1 MIEVSHLVK
10 EFTNEGKS
18 FRAVDDVSFHVNK
31 GEIYGIIG
39 LSGAGK
45 STLVR
50 CLNRLEEPT
59 QGEITIDGVDILAL
73 NKKDLLN
80 QRKDIGMIFQHFNLF
95 LQKTVYDNIAYPL
108 EIQKW
113 PKEKIQERVHELLD
127 FIDLKDKEKAYP
139 SALSGGQKQRVAI
152 ARALATSP
160 KILLSDEGTSALD
173 PINTRMVVDTLKKT
187 VRDLNTTIIMIT
199 HQMEVA
205 KDICDRIAVMENG
218 KIIEENTVE
227 NLFRA
232 PKTKQTQNFI
242 SSLRETDVH
251 EPALDLEK
259 YQGRVL
265 RLAYD
270 DKTVGKPIL
279 SRCIKDFDVEIN
291 LISGNMNRVDVKDF
305 GYMNV
310 EVLGDPDQ
318 VKKALDFMKETG
330 VYVEVLKWWK
340 NLWPL

>member
-10 EFTNEGKS
+10 EFSNDGKV
-18 FRAVDDVSFHVNK
+18 FRAVNDVSFQVKK

-59 QGEITIDGVDILAL
+59 SGKIFIDGVDMVAL
-73 NKKDLLN
+73 SKKELLN

-113 PKEKIQERVHELLD
+113 PKEKIQARVEELLD
-127 FIDLKDKEKAYP
+127 FIDLKDKRGVYP
-139 SALSGGQKQRVAI
+139 SSLSGGQKQRVAI

-173 PINTRMVVDTLKKT
+173 PINTRMVVETLKKT
-187 VRDLNTTIIMIT
+187 VKDLNTTIIMIT

-227 NLFRA
+227 ELFRA
-232 PKTKQTQNFI
+232 PKTKQTQKFI
-242 SSLRETDVH
+242 SSLRESDN
-251 EPALDLEK
+251 PDQNIDLTK
-259 YQGRVL
+259 YKGRVL
-265 RLAYD
+265 RLSYD
-270 DKTVGKPIL
+270 DQTVDQPIL
-279 SRCIKDFDVEIN
+279 SRCIKDYQVDVN
-291 LISGNMNRVDVKDF
+291 LLSGNMNRLDVKDF
-305 GYMNV
+305 GYMIV
-310 EVLGDPDQ
+310 EVLGSDQ
-318 VKKALDFMKETG
+318 QVDQALDFMKEKG
-330 VYVEVLKWWK
+330 VYVEVLK
-340 NLWPL
+340 

>member
-10 EFTNEGKS
+10 EFSNDGKV
-18 FRAVDDVSFHVNK
+18 FRAVDDVSFQVKK

-59 QGEITIDGVDILAL
+59 SGKIFIDGVDMVAL
-73 NKKDLLN
+73 NKKELLN

-113 PKEKIQERVHELLD
+113 PKEKIQARVEELLD
-127 FIDLKDKEKAYP
+127 FIDLKDKRGVYP
-139 SALSGGQKQRVAI
+139 SSLSGGQKQRVAI

-173 PINTRMVVDTLKKT
+173 PINTRMVVETLKKT
-187 VRDLNTTIIMIT
+187 VKDLNTTIIMIT

-227 NLFRA
+227 ELFRA

-242 SSLRETDVH
+242 SSLRESDD
-251 EPALDLEK
+251 PDQSLDLTK
-259 YQGRVL
+259 YKGRVL
-265 RLAYD
+265 RLSYD
-270 DKTVGKPIL
+270 DHTVDQPIL
-279 SRCIKDFDVEIN
+279 SRCIKDYQVDVN
-291 LISGNMNRVDVKDF
+291 LLSGNMNRLDVKDF
-305 GYMNV
+305 GYMIV
-310 EVLGDPDQ
+310 EVLGPDQ
-318 VKKALDFMKETG
+318 QVDQALAFMKEAG
-330 VYVEVLKWWK
+330 VYVEVLKW
-340 NLWPL
+340 

>member
-10 EFTNEGKS
+10 EFSNDGKV
-18 FRAVDDVSFHVNK
+18 FRAVDDVSFQVKK

-59 QGEITIDGVDILAL
+59 SGKIVIDGVDMVAL
-73 NKKDLLN
+73 SKKELLN

-113 PKEKIQERVHELLD
+113 PKEKIQARVEELLD
-127 FIDLKDKEKAYP
+127 FIDLKDKRGVYP
-139 SALSGGQKQRVAI
+139 SSLSGGQKQRVAI

-173 PINTRMVVDTLKKT
+173 PINTRMVVETLKKT
-187 VRDLNTTIIMIT
+187 VKDLNTTIIMIT

-227 NLFRA
+227 ELFRA
-232 PKTKQTQNFI
+232 PKTKQTQKFI
-242 SSLRETDVH
+242 SSLRESDN
-251 EPALDLEK
+251 PDQNIDLTK
-259 YQGRVL
+259 YKGRVL
-265 RLAYD
+265 RLSYD
-270 DKTVGKPIL
+270 DQTVDQPIL
-279 SRCIKDFDVEIN
+279 SRCIKDYQVDVN
-291 LISGNMNRVDVKDF
+291 LLSGNMNRLDVKDF
-305 GYMNV
+305 GYMIV
-310 EVLGDPDQ
+310 EVLGPDQ
-318 VKKALDFMKETG
+318 QVDQALDFMKEKG
-330 VYVEVLKWWK
+330 VYVEVLK
-340 NLWPL
+340 

>member
-10 EFTNEGKS
+10 EFSNDGKV
-18 FRAVDDVSFHVNK
+18 FRAVDDVSFQVQK

-59 QGEITIDGVDILAL
+59 SGKIFIDGVDMVAL
-73 NKKDLLN
+73 NKKELLN

-113 PKEKIQERVHELLD
+113 PKEKIQARVEELLD
-127 FIDLKDKEKAYP
+127 FIDLKDKRGVYP
-139 SALSGGQKQRVAI
+139 SSLSGGQKQRVAI

-173 PINTRMVVDTLKKT
+173 PINTRMVVETLKKT
-187 VRDLNTTIIMIT
+187 VKNLNTTIIMIT

-227 NLFRA
+227 ELFRA

-242 SSLRETDVH
+242 SSLRESDD
-251 EPALDLEK
+251 PDQSLDLTK
-259 YQGRVL
+259 YKGRVL
-265 RLAYD
+265 RLSYD
-270 DKTVGKPIL
+270 DHTVDQPIL
-279 SRCIKDFDVEIN
+279 SRCIKDYQVDVN
-291 LISGNMNRVDVKDF
+291 LLSGNMNRLDVKDF
-305 GYMNV
+305 GYMIV
-310 EVLGDPDQ
+310 EVLGPDQ
-318 VKKALDFMKETG
+318 QVDQALAFMKEAG
-330 VYVEVLKWWK
+330 VYVEVLK
-340 NLWPL
+340 

>member
-10 EFTNEGKS
+10 EFSNDGKV
-18 FRAVDDVSFHVNK
+18 FRAVDDVSFQVQR

-59 QGEITIDGVDILAL
+59 SGKIFIDGVDMVAL
-73 NKKDLLN
+73 SKKELLN

-113 PKEKIQERVHELLD
+113 PKEKIKARVEELLD
-127 FIDLKDKEKAYP
+127 FIDLKDKRGVYP
-139 SALSGGQKQRVAI
+139 SSLSGGQKQRVAI

-173 PINTRMVVDTLKKT
+173 PINTRMVVETLKKT
-187 VRDLNTTIIMIT
+187 VKDLNTTIIMIT

-227 NLFRA
+227 ELFRA

-242 SSLRETDVH
+242 SSLRESDD
-251 EPALDLEK
+251 PDQSLDLTK
-259 YQGRVL
+259 YKGRVL
-265 RLAYD
+265 RLSYD
-270 DKTVGKPIL
+270 DHTVDQPIL
-279 SRCIKDFDVEIN
+279 SRCIKDYQVDVN
-291 LISGNMNRVDVKDF
+291 LLSGNMNRLDVKDF
-305 GYMNV
+305 GYMIV
-310 EVLGDPDQ
+310 EVLGPDQ
-318 VKKALDFMKETG
+318 QVDQALAFMKEAG
-330 VYVEVLKWWK
+330 VYVEVLK
-340 NLWPL
+340 

>member
-10 EFTNEGKS
+10 EFSNDGKV
-18 FRAVDDVSFHVNK
+18 FRAVDDVSFQVQR

-59 QGEITIDGVDILAL
+59 SGKIFIDGVDMVAL
-73 NKKDLLN
+73 NKKELLN

-113 PKEKIQERVHELLD
+113 PKEKIQARVEELLD
-127 FIDLKDKEKAYP
+127 FIDLKDKRGVYP
-139 SALSGGQKQRVAI
+139 SSLSGGQKQRVAI

-173 PINTRMVVDTLKKT
+173 PINTRMVVETLKKT
-187 VRDLNTTIIMIT
+187 VKDLNTTIIMIT

-227 NLFRA
+227 ELFRA

-242 SSLRETDVH
+242 SSLRESDD
-251 EPALDLEK
+251 PDQSLDLTK
-259 YQGRVL
+259 YKGRVL
-265 RLAYD
+265 RLSYD
-270 DKTVGKPIL
+270 DHTVDQPIL
-279 SRCIKDFDVEIN
+279 SRCIKDYQVDVN
-291 LISGNMNRVDVKDF
+291 LLSGNMNRLDVKDF
-305 GYMNV
+305 GYMIV
-310 EVLGDPDQ
+310 EVLGPDQ
-318 VKKALDFMKETG
+318 QVDQALDFMKEAG
-330 VYVEVLKWWK
+330 VYVEVLK
-340 NLWPL
+340 

>member
-10 EFTNEGKS
+10 EFSNDGKV
-18 FRAVDDVSFHVNK
+18 FRAVDDVSFQVKK

-59 QGEITIDGVDILAL
+59 SGKIVIDGVDMVAL
-73 NKKDLLN
+73 SKKELLN

-113 PKEKIQERVHELLD
+113 PKEKIQARVEELLD
-127 FIDLKDKEKAYP
+127 FIDLKDKRGVYP
-139 SALSGGQKQRVAI
+139 SSLSGGQKQRVAI

-173 PINTRMVVDTLKKT
+173 PINTRMVVETLKKT
-187 VRDLNTTIIMIT
+187 VKDLNTTIIMIT

-227 NLFRA
+227 ELFRA
-232 PKTKQTQNFI
+232 PKTKQTQKFI
-242 SSLRETDVH
+242 SSLRESDN
-251 EPALDLEK
+251 PDQSLDLAK
-259 YQGRVL
+259 YKGRVL
-265 RLAYD
+265 RLSYD
-270 DKTVGKPIL
+270 DQTVDQPIL
-279 SRCIKDFDVEIN
+279 SRCIKDYQVDVN
-291 LISGNMNRVDVKDF
+291 LLSGNMNRLDVKDF
-305 GYMNV
+305 GYMIV
-310 EVLGDPDQ
+310 EVLGSDQ
-318 VKKALDFMKETG
+318 QVDQALDFMKEKG
-330 VYVEVLKWWK
+330 VYVEVLK
-340 NLWPL
+340 

>member
-10 EFTNEGKS
+10 EFSNDGKV
-18 FRAVDDVSFHVNK
+18 FRAVDDVSFQVKK

-59 QGEITIDGVDILAL
+59 SGKIFIDGVDMVAL
-73 NKKDLLN
+73 NKKELLN

-113 PKEKIQERVHELLD
+113 PKEKIKARVEELLD
-127 FIDLKDKEKAYP
+127 FIDLKDKRGVYP
-139 SALSGGQKQRVAI
+139 SSLSGGQKQRVAI

-173 PINTRMVVDTLKKT
+173 PINTRMVVETLKKT
-187 VRDLNTTIIMIT
+187 VKDLNTTIIMIT

-227 NLFRA
+227 ELFRA

-242 SSLRETDVH
+242 SSLRESDD
-251 EPALDLEK
+251 PDQSLDLTK
-259 YQGRVL
+259 YKGRIL
-265 RLAYD
+265 RLSYD
-270 DKTVGKPIL
+270 DQTVDQPIL
-279 SRCIKDFDVEIN
+279 SRCIKDYQVDVN
-291 LISGNMNRVDVKDF
+291 LLSGNMNRLDVKDF
-305 GYMNV
+305 GYMIV
-310 EVLGDPDQ
+310 EVLGPDQ
-318 VKKALDFMKETG
+318 QVDQALDFMKEAG
-330 VYVEVLKWWK
+330 VYVEVLK
-340 NLWPL
+340 

>member
-10 EFTNEGKS
+10 EFSNDGKV
-18 FRAVDDVSFHVNK
+18 FRAVDDVSFQVKK

-59 QGEITIDGVDILAL
+59 SGKIVIDGVDMVAL
-73 NKKDLLN
+73 SKKELLN

-108 EIQKW
+108 EIQTW
-113 PKEKIQERVHELLD
+113 PKEKIQARVEELLD
-127 FIDLKDKEKAYP
+127 FIDLKDKRGVYP
-139 SALSGGQKQRVAI
+139 SSLSGGQKQRVAI

-160 KILLSDEGTSALD
+160 KFLLSDEGTSALD
-173 PINTRMVVDTLKKT
+173 PINTRMVVETLKKT
-187 VRDLNTTIIMIT
+187 VKDLNTTIIMIT

-227 NLFRA
+227 ELFRA
-232 PKTKQTQNFI
+232 PKTKQTQKFI
-242 SSLRETDVH
+242 SSLRESDN
-251 EPALDLEK
+251 PDQNIDLTK
-259 YQGRVL
+259 YKGRVL
-265 RLAYD
+265 RLSYD
-270 DKTVGKPIL
+270 DQTVDQPIL
-279 SRCIKDFDVEIN
+279 SRCIKDYQVDVN
-291 LISGNMNRVDVKDF
+291 LLSGNMNRLDVKDF
-305 GYMNV
+305 GYMIV
-310 EVLGDPDQ
+310 EVLGPDQ
-318 VKKALDFMKETG
+318 QVDQALDFMKEKG
-330 VYVEVLKWWK
+330 VYVEVLK
-340 NLWPL
+340 

>member
-10 EFTNEGKS
+10 EFSNDGKV
-18 FRAVDDVSFHVNK
+18 FRAVDDVSFQVKK

-59 QGEITIDGVDILAL
+59 SGKIFIDGVDMVAL
-73 NKKDLLN
+73 SKKELLN

-113 PKEKIQERVHELLD
+113 PKEKIQARVEELLD
-127 FIDLKDKEKAYP
+127 FIDLKDKRGVYP
-139 SALSGGQKQRVAI
+139 NSLSGGQKQRVAI

-173 PINTRMVVDTLKKT
+173 PINTRMVVETLKKT
-187 VRDLNTTIIMIT
+187 VKDLNTTIIMIT

-227 NLFRA
+227 ELFRA
-232 PKTKQTQNFI
+232 PKTKQTQKFI
-242 SSLRETDVH
+242 SSLRESDN
-251 EPALDLEK
+251 PDQNIDLTK
-259 YQGRVL
+259 YKGRVL
-265 RLAYD
+265 RLSYD
-270 DKTVGKPIL
+270 DQTVDQPIL
-279 SRCIKDFDVEIN
+279 SRCIKDYQVDVN
-291 LISGNMNRVDVKDF
+291 LLSGNMNRLDVKDF
-305 GYMNV
+305 GYMIV
-310 EVLGDPDQ
+310 EVLGSDQ
-318 VKKALDFMKETG
+318 QVDQALAFMKEKG
-330 VYVEVLKWWK
+330 VYVEVLK
-340 NLWPL
+340 

>member
-10 EFTNEGKS
+10 EFSNDGKV
-18 FRAVDDVSFHVNK
+18 FRAVDDVSFQVQK

-59 QGEITIDGVDILAL
+59 SGKIFIDGVDMVAL
-73 NKKDLLN
+73 NKKELLN

-113 PKEKIQERVHELLD
+113 PKEKIKARVEELLD
-127 FIDLKDKEKAYP
+127 FIDLKDKRGVYP
-139 SALSGGQKQRVAI
+139 SSLSGGQKQRVAI

-173 PINTRMVVDTLKKT
+173 PINTRMVVETLKKT
-187 VRDLNTTIIMIT
+187 VKDLNTTIIMIT

-227 NLFRA
+227 ELFRA

-242 SSLRETDVH
+242 SSLRESD
-251 EPALDLEK
+251 
-259 YQGRVL
+259 
-265 RLAYD
+265 
-270 DKTVGKPIL
+270 
-279 SRCIKDFDVEIN
+279 
-291 LISGNMNRVDVKDF
+291 
-305 GYMNV
+305 
-310 EVLGDPDQ
+310 DPDQ
-318 VKKALDFMKETG
+318 SCHSDGMHPT
-330 VYVEVLKWWK
+330 VYLQTCG
-340 NLWPL
+340 

>member
-10 EFTNEGKS
+10 EFSNDGKV
-18 FRAVDDVSFHVNK
+18 FRAVDDVSFQVQK

-59 QGEITIDGVDILAL
+59 SGKIFIDGVDMVAL
-73 NKKDLLN
+73 NKKELLN

-113 PKEKIQERVHELLD
+113 PKEKIQARVEELLD
-127 FIDLKDKEKAYP
+127 FIDLKDKRGVYP
-139 SALSGGQKQRVAI
+139 SSLSGGQKQRVAI

-173 PINTRMVVDTLKKT
+173 PINTRMVVETLKKT
-187 VRDLNTTIIMIT
+187 VKDLNTTIIMIT

-227 NLFRA
+227 ELFRA

-242 SSLRETDVH
+242 SSLRESND
-251 EPALDLEK
+251 PDQSLDLTK
-259 YQGRVL
+259 YKGRVL
-265 RLAYD
+265 RLSYD
-270 DKTVGKPIL
+270 DQTVDQPIL
-279 SRCIKDFDVEIN
+279 SRCIKDYQVDVN
-291 LISGNMNRVDVKDF
+291 LLSGNMNRLDVKDF
-305 GYMNV
+305 GYMIV
-310 EVLGDPDQ
+310 EVLGPDQ
-318 VKKALDFMKETG
+318 QVDQALDFMKEAG
-330 VYVEVLKWWK
+330 VYVEVLK
-340 NLWPL
+340 

>member
-10 EFTNEGKS
+10 EFSNDGKV
-18 FRAVDDVSFHVNK
+18 FRAVDDVSFQVKK

-59 QGEITIDGVDILAL
+59 SGKIVIDGVDMVAL
-73 NKKDLLN
+73 SKKELLN

-113 PKEKIQERVHELLD
+113 PKEKIQARVEELLD
-127 FIDLKDKEKAYP
+127 FIDLKDKRGVYP
-139 SALSGGQKQRVAI
+139 SSLSGGQKQRVAI

-173 PINTRMVVDTLKKT
+173 PINTRMVVETLKKT
-187 VRDLNTTIIMIT
+187 VKDLNTTIIMIT

-227 NLFRA
+227 ELFRA
-232 PKTKQTQNFI
+232 PKTKQTQKFI
-242 SSLRETDVH
+242 SSLRESDN
-251 EPALDLEK
+251 PDQNIDLTK
-259 YQGRVL
+259 YKGRVL
-265 RLAYD
+265 RLSYD
-270 DKTVGKPIL
+270 DQTVDQPIL
-279 SRCIKDFDVEIN
+279 SRCIKDYQVDVN
-291 LISGNMNRVDVKDF
+291 LLSGNMNRLDVKDF
-305 GYMNV
+305 GYMIV
-310 EVLGDPDQ
+310 EVLGSDQ
-318 VKKALDFMKETG
+318 QVDQALDFMKEKG
-330 VYVEVLKWWK
+330 VYVEVLK
-340 NLWPL
+340 

>member
-10 EFTNEGKS
+10 EFSNDGKV
-18 FRAVDDVSFHVNK
+18 FRAVDDVSFQVQK

-59 QGEITIDGVDILAL
+59 SGKIFIDGVDMVAL
-73 NKKDLLN
+73 NKKELLN

-113 PKEKIQERVHELLD
+113 PKEKIQARVEELLD
-127 FIDLKDKEKAYP
+127 FIDLRDKRGVYP
-139 SALSGGQKQRVAI
+139 SSLSGGQKQRVAI

-173 PINTRMVVDTLKKT
+173 PINTRMVVETLKKT
-187 VRDLNTTIIMIT
+187 VKDLNTTIIMIT

-227 NLFRA
+227 ELFRA

-242 SSLRETDVH
+242 SSLRESND
-251 EPALDLEK
+251 PDQSLDLTK
-259 YQGRVL
+259 YKGRVL
-265 RLAYD
+265 RLSYD
-270 DKTVGKPIL
+270 DQTVDQPIL
-279 SRCIKDFDVEIN
+279 SRCIKDYQVDVN
-291 LISGNMNRVDVKDF
+291 LLSGNMNRLDVKDF
-305 GYMNV
+305 GYMIV
-310 EVLGDPDQ
+310 EVLGPDQ
-318 VKKALDFMKETG
+318 QVDQALAFMKEAG
-330 VYVEVLKWWK
+330 VYVEVLK
-340 NLWPL
+340 

>member
-10 EFTNEGKS
+10 EFSNDGKV
-18 FRAVDDVSFHVNK
+18 FRAVDDVSFQVQR

-59 QGEITIDGVDILAL
+59 SGKIFIDGVDMVAL
-73 NKKDLLN
+73 NKKELLN

-113 PKEKIQERVHELLD
+113 PKEKIQARVEELLD
-127 FIDLKDKEKAYP
+127 FIDLKDKRGVYP
-139 SALSGGQKQRVAI
+139 NSLSGGQKQRVAI

-173 PINTRMVVDTLKKT
+173 PINTRMVVETLKKT
-187 VRDLNTTIIMIT
+187 VKDLNTTIIMIT

-227 NLFRA
+227 ELFRA

-242 SSLRETDVH
+242 SSLRESDD
-251 EPALDLEK
+251 PDQSLDLTK
-259 YQGRVL
+259 YKGRVL
-265 RLAYD
+265 RLSYD
-270 DKTVGKPIL
+270 DHTVDQPIL
-279 SRCIKDFDVEIN
+279 SRCIKDYQVDVN
-291 LISGNMNRVDVKDF
+291 LLSGNMNRLDVKDF
-305 GYMNV
+305 GYMIV
-310 EVLGDPDQ
+310 EVLGPDQ
-318 VKKALDFMKETG
+318 QVDQALAFMKEAG
-330 VYVEVLKWWK
+330 VYVEVLK
-340 NLWPL
+340 